1 MQNIHD
7 KAYERAAK
15 MVAKAQPGHM
25 MIDGSL
31 YTFVFCQREWH
42 YQIYKDGFLLV
53 QVKEFTLAKAKKYL
67 QWWLAN

>member
-1 MQNIHD
+1 MSIHD

-15 MVAKAQPGHM
+15 MAAKAKPGHM
-25 MIDGSL
+25 EINGKL
-31 YTFVFCQREWH
+31 YTFVFCQWGWH
-42 YQIYKDGFLLV
+42 YQIYEDGFLLV

>member
-1 MQNIHD
+1 MKIHY

-15 MVAKAQPGHM
+15 MVAKAQHGHM
-25 MIDGSL
+25 TIDGHF

-42 YQIYKDGFLLV
+42 YQIYKDGFLLI

-67 QWWLAN
+67 QWWLVN